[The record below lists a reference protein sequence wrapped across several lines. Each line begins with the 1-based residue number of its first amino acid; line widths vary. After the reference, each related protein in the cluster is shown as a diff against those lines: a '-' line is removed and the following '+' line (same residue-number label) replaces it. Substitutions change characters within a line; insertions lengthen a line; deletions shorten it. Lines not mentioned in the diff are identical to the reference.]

1 MDSQLQQSLRRVARR
16 LYRQQ
21 LGWVLAM
28 IWGASA
34 VCGLMLVPIGRS
46 TAISDGFLW
55 CWLGCTLLVA
65 IIAAIVIRRRFGQ
78 WQWIAR
84 RIESHFPSL
93 NQRLATV
100 ADMVPQLPNGQY
112 SYLQRTVIAEAL
124 QHDNRNRWTSIISGQ
139 RMTNSWLASLLM
151 AACLSIVA
159 VAVFR
164 EPSRLN
170 QMQLQTATN
179 SSATLEMPEVQPGNS
194 EVEIG
199 SNVIVTAKFN
209 GRLPDSVSLI
219 QKTKDGEQRQAMRR
233 SLNDPIFAAYLSN
246 LRSAAEYCV
255 EFDGQR
261 TEFYQV
267 SVFEYPSMVR
277 ADAILDYPEYTGM
290 ESKTIVDTRRVTAA
304 TGTRLTWQVHL
315 NKPVVTARLMAID
328 QPSDDS
334 MEAPF
339 ESLGS
344 IELIANSASGLVV
357 EGSIEL
363 TQSFTWMLQLS
374 DSDGRNIQQKIKLSA
389 KALPNDVAKIK
400 LIAGGDQE
408 VSPLQELDVA
418 AKIQD
423 DFGIEKA
430 GIGYQ
435 FADGEIVEI
444 EVPQLKT
451 GKAIEVARQIDME
464 SLQAEPNQ
472 LLSYYVWADDR
483 DETGELRRSVSDM
496 YFAEVRPL
504 EEIFRQGEQ
513 PTAEEQQQQQQQQ
526 QQSGNPETEELVEL
540 QKQIIAGT
548 WNIGKKARGSQ
559 LPSSTAEDIRL
570 LADSQTSAI
579 ERLAEMAQQ
588 STVEGAAEI
597 IEAAGNAMEKAAED
611 LNRAADSFSKSD
623 LQKALKQEQAAY
635 QQLLRLQSREH
646 QVVQSQRQR
655 GQQSSRRSRA
665 RQQQLDELELKQEQN
680 RYENERLASQEQDLQ
695 QSELRQVISRLREL
709 ATRQEDIN
717 EQLREVEAALQ
728 AAKTEKERE
737 ELQQQLE
744 RLREQQQQLLQD
756 SDELRERMEAQQNSE
771 PIQNAQTQ
779 LQEAREN
786 IQQSSDALNR
796 GNTGQALAAG
806 ARAEQQL
813 EQLQDDLRQ
822 QAANQFSETM
832 QDMRQRASDLE
843 QTQKEIVDQL
853 ARTPDTSDSGLRAQQ
868 QDSTAAE
875 KLADQR
881 EKVHELLQD
890 MEKTVQQAE
899 DAEPLLA
906 QRLYDSYRRAQ
917 QQKIENRLK
926 ETSQLMQRN
935 LDTQARGLATQSVSD
950 LGQLKSEIDQ
960 AAEAVLG
967 NETDSLELALSQ
979 IKNLQNAVDRE
990 LQDALGAEQTPSAT
1004 QSEGSSIG
1012 NQNQSQDQARTNDL
1026 ANKPSEDGSTPPG
1039 DQPGQNGQPQNPNQ
1053 PGSRRGQ
1060 AGATPSQTA
1069 ESRQPDQQDPS
1080 QQSQSQQGQA
1090 QQPGQSQE
1098 GQEGGREGQSQPGRG
1113 QQANDSRQAN
1123 SDANGRPNA
1132 GLRGLRDQAGT
1143 RNGGVDDGTRSTPEL
1158 FGGDIGNR
1166 PFTGEDFRAWS
1177 DRLRD
1182 VEELV
1187 NDPDLRWQ
1195 ATQIRQAARDLR
1207 SEAKK
1212 HAADPKWE
1220 LVKELVANPLREL
1233 ERRVSEELIRRAA
1246 SKNEIVP
1253 IDRDPVPSEFSRSV
1267 REYYEN
1273 LGSGR

>member
-1 MDSQLQQSLRRVARR
+1 MDSQLQNSLRRVARR

-34 VCGLMLVPIGRS
+34 ICGLMLVPIGRS
-46 TAISDGFLW
+46 TAITDVFLW

-65 IIAAIVIRRRFGQ
+65 VVAAIVVRRRFGDL
-78 WQWIAR
+78 QWIAR
-84 RIESHFPSL
+84 HIESHFPSL
-93 NQRLATV
+93 NQRLTTV
-100 ADMVPQLPNGQY
+100 TDMVPQLPNGQF
-112 SYLQRTVIAEAL
+112 SYLQRTVISEAI
-124 QHDNRNRWTSIISGQ
+124 QHDIRNRWTSAISSQ
-139 RMTNSWLASLLM
+139 RMTVSWLASLLM
-151 AACLSIVA
+151 AACLSVVA
-159 VAVFR
+159 VAIFR
-164 EPSRLN
+164 EPGRLT
-170 QMQLQTATN
+170 QMQFQAAANT
-179 SSATLEMPEVQPGNS
+179 SATLEMPEVQPGNS

-199 SNVIVTAKFN
+199 ANVIVTAKFN
-209 GRLPDSVSLI
+209 GRLPDSVNLI

-246 LRSAAEYCV
+246 LRTATEYCV

-261 TEFYQV
+261 TEFYRV

-304 TGTRLTWQVHL
+304 TGTRLTWQIHL
-315 NKPVVTARLMAID
+315 NKPVASAHLLA
-328 QPSDDS
+328 SDPPTDHPL
-334 MEAPF
+334 EASL

-344 IELIANSASGLVV
+344 IELIANSESGLVI

-363 TQSFTWMLQLS
+363 TQSFTWTLQLS
-374 DSDGRNIQQKIKLSA
+374 DADGRNIQQKIKLSA

-400 LIAGGDQE
+400 LVAGGDQE

-435 FADGEIVEI
+435 FADGELVEL
-444 EVPQLKT
+444 EVPQLKA
-451 GKAIEVARQIDME
+451 GKTIEVARQIDME
-464 SLQAEPNQ
+464 SLKAEPNQ

-483 DETGELRRSVSDM
+483 DESGELRRSVSDM

-559 LPSSTAEDIRL
+559 LPSSTGEDIRL

-579 ERLAEMAQQ
+579 EKLAEMAQQ
-588 STVEGAAEI
+588 STVEGADAI
-597 IEAAGNAMEKAAED
+597 IEEAGNAMEKAAEH
-611 LNRAADSFSKSD
+611 LNRTADSYSKAD

-680 RYENERLASQEQDLQ
+680 RYENERLASQEEELQ

-709 ATRQEDIN
+709 AARQEDIN

-728 AAKTEKERE
+728 AAKTDKERE

-756 SDELRERMEAQQNSE
+756 SDELRERMESQQNSE
-771 PIQNAQTQ
+771 PIQDAQAQ

-786 IQQSSDALNR
+786 IQQSSEALNR

-813 EQLQDDLRQ
+813 EQLQDELRQ
-822 QAANQFSETM
+822 QAANQFSQTM
-832 QDMRQRASDLE
+832 QDMRQRAGDLE

-853 ARTPDTSDSGLRAQQ
+853 ARTPDTSDNGLRSQQ
-868 QDSTAAE
+868 QDSSAAE
-875 KLADQR
+875 KLANQR
-881 EKVHELLQD
+881 EKVHDLLQD

-899 DAEPLLA
+899 DSEPLLA

-935 LDTQARGLATQSVSD
+935 LDTQARGLATQSVND

-990 LQDALGAEQTPSAT
+990 LQDALGSEQPA
-1004 QSEGSSIG
+1004 SETRGGASSSE
-1012 NQNQSQDQARTNDL
+1012 QDQSQASARPGDL
-1026 ANKPSEDGSTPPG
+1026 ANKPSGESPTQPG
-1039 DQPGQNGQPQNPNQ
+1039 DQPRQNDQPQDPNQ
-1053 PGSRRGQ
+1053 PERSQGQ
-1060 AGATPSQTA
+1060 ADAKPSQQDD
-1069 ESRQPDQQDPS
+1069 SRQPDRQGQG
-1080 QQSQSQQGQA
+1080 QQGQG
-1090 QQPGQSQE
+1090 QPQSGQSQE
-1098 GQEGGREGQSQPGRG
+1098 EGQDGSQEGQGLRGRG
-1113 QQANDSRQAN
+1113 QQANNSRPTNSGTSGQA
-1123 SDANGRPNA
+1123 NA
-1132 GLRGLRDQAGT
+1132 GLRGPRDQAGI
-1143 RNGGVDDGTRSTPEL
+1143 RNAAGNDAAGSTPEL
-1158 FGGDIGNR
+1158 FGGGIGNR

-1207 SEAKK
+1207 TEAKK

-1220 LVKELVANPLREL
+1220 LVKELVANPLRDL